1 MRFLTIFPLILL
13 LGACGAPQVRPESGP
28 SKVVLKDHR
37 TGTTVGVYNEA
48 YVSKTDYYS
57 QSRST
62 ADFKVIPDDH
72 MGALLEQLEQFNF
85 FTTAQPKVGRTPGA
99 RTTLIVE
106 RNGESWNLAWT
117 AMDQT
122 NQIALAQQCNA
133 AFFAVYNAT
142 FSYQIIENPAG
153 KNIFEE
159 EDLRLRT
166 RRR

>member
-1 MRFLTIFPLILL
+1 MRFLTIFPFILL
-13 LGACGAPQVRPESGP
+13 FGSCGAPHVRPESGP

-37 TGTTVGVYNEA
+37 TGTTIGVYNEA

-85 FTTAQPKVGRTPGA
+85 FTTAQPKVSRTPGA

-117 AMDQT
+117 AMNQE